1 MPESVLT
8 LVAATAHEGLIVKAA
23 AAGRDALRALG
34 AAAAGEPDW
43 LAPQQACD
51 LFFDGP
57 EPDRA
62 ADAVRRSLAERLPG
76 APLDIFVQRTEA
88 RRKRLIV
95 ADLESTLIENEMLD
109 ELAALTGVKSKVA
122 DITRRAMNGEIDF
135 AGALRSRVALFE
147 GLPEAELAQAAARI
161 RLTPGASTLV
171 ATARAHGAGVA
182 LVTGGFTYF
191 VRHVQSMLT
200 FDAVVANDLVIEAGR
215 LTGEVREP
223 IVTKEGKE
231 AALRRLAAERG
242 LPLSATLAVG
252 DGANDLPMLKAA
264 GLGVAFHAKP
274 VVVAEIDNRIDFGD
288 LTGLL
293 YAQGFRAEEFVR
305 AAVGGVDEHRS

>member
-1 MPESVLT
+1 MPSSVLT
-8 LVAATAHEGLIVKAA
+8 LVAATADEALIAKAA
-23 AAGRDALRALG
+23 AASEDGLRALG
-34 AAAAGEPDW
+34 GSTGEPDW
-43 LAPQQACD
+43 LAPGEACD

-57 EPDRA
+57 DLRRA
-62 ADAVRRSLAERLPG
+62 SAAIREALAKSLPG
-76 APLDIFVQRTEA
+76 ARLDIFVQSTQA
-88 RRKRLIV
+88 RRKSLIV

-109 ELAALTGVKSKVA
+109 ELAALTGVKPQVE

-135 AGALRSRVALFE
+135 AAALKSRLALFT
-147 GLPEAELAQAAARI
+147 GLSEAELATAAANI
-161 RLTPGASTLV
+161 RLTQGARTLV
-171 ATARAHGAGVA
+171 ATARARGAQVA

-200 FDAVVANDLVIEAGR
+200 FDAVVANDFVVEAGK

-231 AALRRLAAERG
+231 TALKRLAAERS
-242 LPLSATLAVG
+242 LPLEATLAVG

-274 VVVAEIDNRIDFGD
+274 VVVAEIDNRVDFGD
-288 LTGLL
+288 LTALL
-293 YAQGFRAEEFVR
+293 YAQGFHAEEFVR
-305 AAVGGVDEHRS
+305 DAV

>member
-1 MPESVLT
+1 MSEHVLT
-8 LVAATAHEGLIVKAA
+8 LVSAESDATRVAKAVAACRETLL
-23 AAGRDALRALG
+23 DYG
-34 AAAAGEPDW
+34 ARVGAPDW
-43 LAPQQACD
+43 LQPECACD

-57 EPDRA
+57 EPHRVSVA
-62 ADAVRRSLAERLPG
+62 IRCSLADRLPG
-76 APLDIFVQRTEA
+76 ARLDFFLQPKDN

-109 ELAALTGVKSKVA
+109 ELAELIGVKDKVSE
-122 DITRRAMNGEIDF
+122 ITRRAMNGEIDF
-135 AGALRSRVALFE
+135 AEALKSRVALFS
-147 GLPEAELAQAAARI
+147 GLPEAELAKAAARI
-161 RLTPGASTLV
+161 RLTPGARTLN
-171 ATARAHGAGVA
+171 ATARAHGAAVA
-182 LVTGGFTYF
+182 LVTGGFAYF
-191 VRHVQSMLT
+191 VRHVESMLT

-231 AALRRLAAERG
+231 AALRRLAGERG

-274 VVVAEIDNRIDFGD
+274 VVVQEIDNRVDFGD
-288 LTGLL
+288 LTALL
-293 YAQGFRAEEFVR
+293 YAQGFRAGEFVR
-305 AAVGGVDEHRS
+305 G

>member
-1 MPESVLT
+1 MHESVLT
-8 LVAATAHEGLIVKAA
+8 LVAASADAALIERGAA
-23 AAGRDALRALG
+23 TVGDVLRALG
-34 AAAAGEPDW
+34 ASIREPDW
-43 LAPQQACD
+43 LAPERACD
-51 LFFDGP
+51 LFFEGP
-57 EPDRA
+57 EPNRVAGA
-62 ADAVRRSLAERLPG
+62 ARRSLAERLPG
-76 APLDIFVQRTEA
+76 ARLDFFVQRTEA

-109 ELAALTGVKSKVA
+109 ELAELIGVKPRVA
-122 DITRRAMNGEIDF
+122 EITRRAMNGEIDF
-135 AGALRSRVALFE
+135 AGALKSRVALLE
-147 GLPEAELAQAAARI
+147 GLPEGELARAAARM

-171 ATARAHGAGVA
+171 ATARAHGACVA
-182 LVTGGFTYF
+182 LVTGGFAYF

-274 VVVAEIDNRIDFGD
+274 VVVAEIENRIDFGD

-293 YAQGFRAEEFVR
+293 YAQGFRAEEFVCGP
-305 AAVGGVDEHRS
+305 A

>member
-8 LVAATAHEGLIVKAA
+8 LVGDAAPIGAA
-23 AAGRDALRALG
+23 AAASGDALRGLG
-34 AAAAGEPDW
+34 ASAGEPDW
-43 LAPQQACD
+43 LAPDQACD
-51 LFFDGP
+51 LFFDGA

-62 ADAVRRSLAERLPG
+62 AAAVRRSLAERLPG
-76 APLDIFVQRTEA
+76 ARLDIFVQRAER

-109 ELAALTGVKSKVA
+109 ELAAMNGVKSKVEE
-122 DITRRAMNGEIDF
+122 ITRRAMNGEIDF
-135 AGALRSRVALFE
+135 AGALKSRVALFK
-147 GLPEAELAQAAARI
+147 GLPEAELAKAAARI
-161 RLTPGASTLV
+161 RLTAGASTLV
-171 ATARAHGAGVA
+171 ATARAHGACVA

-191 VRHVQSMLT
+191 VQHVQSMLT

-242 LPLSATLAVG
+242 LPLSSTLAVG

-274 VVVAEIDNRIDFGD
+274 VVVEAIDNRIDFGD

-293 YAQGFRAEEFVR
+293 YAQGIRAEEFVR
-305 AAVGGVDEHRS
+305 DPMTRKEL

>member
-1 MPESVLT
+1 MSVSVLT
-8 LVAATAHEGLIVKAA
+8 LVGDAASIAIAA
-23 AAGRDALRALG
+23 AASGEALRALG
-34 AAAAGEPDW
+34 ATVSETDW
-43 LAPQQACD
+43 LAPGQACD
-51 LFFDGP
+51 LFFDGLR
-57 EPDRA
+57 PDRV

-76 APLDIFVQRTEA
+76 ARLDIFVQRADE

-109 ELAALTGVKSKVA
+109 ELAAMNGVKSQVEE
-122 DITRRAMNGEIDF
+122 ITRLAMNGEMDF
-135 AGALRSRVALFE
+135 AGALKSRVALFT
-147 GLPEAELAQAAARI
+147 GLPETELAKAAARI
-161 RLTPGASTLV
+161 RLTRGARTLV
-171 ATARAHGAGVA
+171 ATARAHGACVA

-231 AALRRLAAERG
+231 TALRGLAAERG
-242 LPLSATLAVG
+242 LPLSATLAAG

-293 YAQGFRAEEFVR
+293 YAQGFRTEEFVR
-305 AAVGGVDEHRS
+305 ESE

>member
-1 MPESVLT
+1 
-8 LVAATAHEGLIVKAA
+8 
-23 AAGRDALRALG
+23 
-34 AAAAGEPDW
+34 
-43 LAPQQACD
+43 
-51 LFFDGP
+51 
-57 EPDRA
+57 
-62 ADAVRRSLAERLPG
+62 
-76 APLDIFVQRTEA
+76 
-88 RRKRLIV
+88 
-95 ADLESTLIENEMLD
+95 
-109 ELAALTGVKSKVA
+109 
-122 DITRRAMNGEIDF
+122 MNGEIDF
-135 AGALRSRVALFE
+135 AGALKSRVALLE
-147 GLPEAELAQAAARI
+147 GLPEGELARAAARM

-171 ATARAHGAGVA
+171 ATARAHGACVA
-182 LVTGGFTYF
+182 LVTGGFAYF

-274 VVVAEIDNRIDFGD
+274 VVVAEIENRIDFGD

-293 YAQGFRAEEFVR
+293 YAQGFRAEEFVCGP
-305 AAVGGVDEHRS
+305 A

>member
-1 MPESVLT
+1 MTESVLT
-8 LVAATAHEGLIVKAA
+8 LVGEAAPVAA
-23 AAGRDALRALG
+23 AAAIGGDALRLLG
-34 AAAAGEPDW
+34 AEAREPDW
-43 LAPQQACD
+43 LAPNKACD
-51 LFFDGP
+51 VCFDGP
-57 EPDRA
+57 EPHCVA
-62 ADAVRRSLAERLPG
+62 TAVRRALAARLPD
-76 APLDIFVQRTEA
+76 ARLDVFVQRREG

-109 ELAALTGVKSKVA
+109 ELAALIGVKDKVA
-122 DITRRAMNGEIDF
+122 EITRRAMNGEIDF
-135 AGALRSRVALFE
+135 AEALKSRVALFS
-147 GLPEAELAQAAARI
+147 GLSEAELALAAASI
-161 RLTPGASTLV
+161 RLTPGAGTLI
-171 ATARAHGAGVA
+171 ATARAHGAAVA
-182 LVTGGFTYF
+182 LVTGGFAYF

-200 FDAVVANDLVIEAGR
+200 FDAVVANDLVIEGGR
-215 LTGEVREP
+215 LNGEVREP

-242 LPLSATLAVG
+242 LPLSSTLAVG

-274 VVVAEIDNRIDFGD
+274 VVVEAIDNRIDFGD

-305 AAVGGVDEHRS
+305 EAV

>member
-8 LVAATAHEGLIVKAA
+8 LIGDAALIAA
-23 AAGRDALRALG
+23 AAAASGDALRALG
-34 AAAAGEPDW
+34 ATVGEPDW
-43 LAPQQACD
+43 LAPGQACD
-51 LFFDGP
+51 LFFDG
-57 EPDRA
+57 
-62 ADAVRRSLAERLPG
+62 ADLHAPRLRSASRSRESLPG
-76 APLDIFVQRTEA
+76 ARLDVFVQRAEG

-109 ELAALTGVKSKVA
+109 ELAAMTGVKSKVE
-122 DITRRAMNGEIDF
+122 DITRRAMNGELDF
-135 AGALRSRVALFE
+135 AAALKSRLALFK
-147 GLPEAELAQAAARI
+147 GLREAELAKAAAKDPPDAGREHAH
-161 RLTPGASTLV
+161 RDR
-171 ATARAHGAGVA
+171 ARAVARKSPSSPAGS
-182 LVTGGFTYF
+182 LYF

-200 FDAVVANDLVIEAGR
+200 FDAVVANDFVMEAGK

-242 LPLSATLAVG
+242 LPLSSTLAVG

-274 VVVAEIDNRIDFGD
+274 VVVEEIDNRS
-288 LTGLL
+288 GLRRSDRPAL
-293 YAQGFRAEEFVR
+293 CA
-305 AAVGGVDEHRS
+305 GVSRRGIFA

>member
-1 MPESVLT
+1 MSSSVLT
-8 LVAATAHEGLIVKAA
+8 LVGDAAPIAA
-23 AAGRDALRALG
+23 AASGDALRALG
-34 AAAAGEPDW
+34 ATAGDPDW
-43 LAPQQACD
+43 LAADHACD
-51 LFFDGP
+51 LFFDGA

-62 ADAVRRSLAERLPG
+62 AAAVRRSFAERLPR
-76 APLDIFVQRTEA
+76 ARLDIFVQRAEH

-109 ELAALTGVKSKVA
+109 ELAAMNGVKSKVA
-122 DITRRAMNGEIDF
+122 EITRRAMNGEIDF
-135 AGALRSRVALFE
+135 AGALKSRVALFA
-147 GLPEAELAQAAARI
+147 GLPEVELAKAAARI
-161 RLTPGASTLV
+161 RLTRGARTLV
-171 ATARAHGAGVA
+171 ATARAHGARVA

-200 FDAVVANDLVIEAGR
+200 FDAVVANELVIEAGR

-242 LPLSATLAVG
+242 LPLSSTLAVG

-274 VVVAEIDNRIDFGD
+274 VVVAEIENRIDFGD

-293 YAQGFRAEEFVR
+293 YAQGFRAEELLR
-305 AAVGGVDEHRS
+305 DAD